1 MKSTKRTQP
10 KRGSRKPTPQDAQ
23 DALTLL
29 DRAARHRAAPDGAL
43 ELAVAL
49 ASLTR
54 LVTVD
59 LRQKPFRTEPADLFD
74 LTFAGVGLNDGQMG
88 FLREQLKRLLPAIS
102 GDLDANS
109 QVLDQ
114 PNHRIGDYA
123 QFLKVALLLNNK

>member
-1 MKSTKRTQP
+1 MKRTKRTQP
-10 KRGSRKPTPQDAQ
+10 KRGSRKPSSQ

-29 DRAARHRAAPDGAL
+29 DRAARRRAAPDGSL

-49 ASLTR
+49 ASLTS
-54 LVTVD
+54 LVRVD
-59 LRQKPFRTEPADLFD
+59 VRQETFRTEPAGLFD
-74 LTFAGVGLNDGQMG
+74 HTFSIVGLNEAQMG
-88 FLREQLKRLLPAIS
+88 FLREELKRLLPTIA

-123 QFLKVALLLNNK
+123 QFLKVALLLNAK

>member
-10 KRGSRKPTPQDAQ
+10 KRGSRKRTPQ

-29 DRAARHRAAPDGAL
+29 DRAARRRTAPDGAL

-49 ASLTR
+49 ASLTA

-59 LRQKPFRTEPADLFD
+59 IRQEPFRTEPADLFD
-74 LTFAGVGLNDGQMG
+74 LTFAAVGIDEPQMG
-88 FLREQLKRLLPAIS
+88 FLREQLKHLLPGIAA
-102 GDLDANS
+102 DLDANS

-123 QFLKVALLLNNK
+123 QFLKVALLLNTK